1 MDWKMIL
8 ISQQHQR
15 DLMRQAEQDRMARA
29 AQQNQRSPGSY
40 PLWRALLAAA
50 AQRLQPRPQPD
61 INARRVY
68 TSAKQ
73 N

>member
-8 ISQQHQR
+8 ISQQRQR
-15 DLMRQAEQDRMARA
+15 DLLRQAEQDRLVRA
-29 AQQNQRSPGSY
+29 ARQHQQSPGSY

-50 AQRLQPRPQPD
+50 QRLQLRPQPD
-61 INARRVY
+61 INARHVY
-68 TSAKQ
+68 MSAKQ